1 MQKMEELDA
10 VNTGLMQD
18 STDIEREMTGHPGH
32 DLPDIAAEIRT
43 LKRRT
48 MDNILQIGTL
58 LMKAKEQL
66 FRHGQW
72 LHWLQY
78 NVDISVRNAERYMQ
92 LAKAYSN
99 STLVSDLTTTKAL
112 QLLKIPDE
120 EREAFIREPHMV
132 SVSRGNETKS
142 ISVAEMTTS
151 ECRQAIRA
159 WQKSNTDQK
168 PYTFKPMHRPKP
180 GSTQDFIKEM
190 TSINK
195 HLDIIEKFLK
205 CGIEDSTFREAC
217 VEKLIPLHDRV
228 QKLFLSAQKETE

>member
-1 MQKMEELDA
+1 MQKIKELDA
-10 VNTGLMQD
+10 VNTGLIQD
-18 STDIEREMTGHPGH
+18 GTDIKQETTGHPDF
-32 DLPDIAAEIRT
+32 DLVTIAAEIRT

-48 MDNILQIGTL
+48 MDNILQIGAL
-58 LMKAKEQL
+58 LIRAKEQL

-112 QLLKIPDE
+112 LLLMIPDE
-120 EREAFIREPHMV
+120 ERETFIREPHTV
-132 SVSRGNETKS
+132 PTTRENETKS

-159 WQKSNTDQK
+159 WNTNQI

-180 GSTQDFIKEM
+180 GSTQEFIKEM
-190 TSINK
+190 TFINK
-195 HLDIIEKFLK
+195 HLDVVEKLLK
-205 CGIEDSTFREAC
+205 CGIEDSTFRE
-217 VEKLIPLHDRV
+217 EYIERLSPLHEGV
-228 QKLFLSAQKETE
+228 

>member
-1 MQKMEELDA
+1 MKNLKKQDVEGA
-10 VNTGLMQD
+10 GLMQD
-18 STDIEREMTGHPGH
+18 STDIDQNTTGHPDF
-32 DLPDIAAEIRT
+32 DLVAIAAEIQT
-43 LKRRT
+43 LKKRT
-48 MDNILQIGTL
+48 MDNILQIGML
-58 LMKAKEQL
+58 LIKAKEQL

-112 QLLKIPDE
+112 LLLTISDE
-120 EREAFIREPHMV
+120 EREAFIREPHTV
-132 SVSRGNETKS
+132 SATRGNEMKS

-159 WQKSNTDQK
+159 WQKSNTDQN
-168 PYTFKPMHRPKP
+168 PYTFKPMRRPKP
-180 GSTQDFIKEM
+180 GGTQEFIKEM

-195 HLDIIEKFLK
+195 HLDVVEKFLK
-205 CGIEDSTFREAC
+205 CGIEDSTFREAY
-217 VEKLIPLHDRV
+217 VERLNPLHDRV
-228 QKLFLSAQKETE
+228 HKLFLSAQKGTE

>member
-1 MQKMEELDA
+1 MQKMKELDA

-18 STDIEREMTGHPGH
+18 STDIEQETTGDQGH
-32 DLPDIAAEIRT
+32 DLPVIAAEIRT

-99 STLVSDLTTTKAL
+99 STLVSDLNTTKAL
-112 QLLKIPDE
+112 LLLTIPDE
-120 EREAFIREPHMV
+120 EREAFIREPHTV
-132 SVSRGNETKS
+132 SATCGNETKS

-159 WQKSNTDQK
+159 WRKSNTDQNS
-168 PYTFKPMHRPKP
+168 YTFKPMRRPKP
-180 GSTQDFIKEM
+180 GDTQEFIKEM

-195 HLDIIEKFLK
+195 HLDVVEKFLK

-217 VEKLIPLHDRV
+217 VEKLSPLHDRV
-228 QKLFLSAQKETE
+228 RKLFLSAQKETE